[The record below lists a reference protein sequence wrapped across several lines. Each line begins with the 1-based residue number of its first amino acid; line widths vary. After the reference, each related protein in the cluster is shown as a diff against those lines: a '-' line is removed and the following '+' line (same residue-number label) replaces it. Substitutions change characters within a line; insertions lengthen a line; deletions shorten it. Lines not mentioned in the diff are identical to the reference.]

1 MRLIGA
7 VATMLALTALGS
19 AQSSAPVEYRLTFPS
34 PEHRWMQVEVR
45 FTGVPAGPL
54 QLRMSRTSPGRYA
67 LHEFS
72 KNVFDVKIANGKG
85 APLTPSRPN
94 LHQWNVAGH
103 DGSVTVG
110 YKVYGD
116 RVDGTYLS
124 IDASHAH
131 INMPAALMF
140 ARGWFDRPARVT
152 FTQPPGRAWKV
163 ASQLFPT
170 SDPLVYTAPNIHYLM
185 DSPTE
190 FSNFTLRTFTVDD
203 GTKRG
208 PPPTFRIA
216 LHHDGT
222 EAEADAF
229 AKDVEAV
236 VREAVH
242 VFGEFPQF
250 DANTY
255 TFLSDYLPWASGD
268 GMEHRNSTVLSSS
281 GSIRNNKA
289 GLLGTVSH
297 EFFHAWNMERIRSG
311 GIEPFDFEE
320 ADVSG
325 ELWLGEGFTS
335 YFDDLILHR
344 AGLLPLEGF
353 LGNLAGTINT
363 VLVSPGRQIRSA
375 VEMSE
380 LAPFV
385 DAASAIDRTAW
396 PNLFI
401 SYYTWGAAI
410 GLGLDLSLRDRT
422 GGKVTGDD
430 FMKALWQAHGR
441 PGQKVP
447 GIVATPYTM
456 SDLKEQLASLTGDRG
471 YTANFFTR
479 YIEGHD
485 VVDYTA
491 LLARAGFVVRKRAAG
506 RPWLGQVALQ
516 AGAGSVRVGGLVPF
530 DSPLYKAGIEQDD
543 AILSLGGAEVTTQAQ
558 LEDLLGRSKPGQA
571 VAVRFVRRSGEK
583 VDATLTLDE
592 DPRIEIVPVEKSGG
606 TLSAEQKQARQA
618 WLSSRQR

>member
-1 MRLIGA
+1 
-7 VATMLALTALGS
+7 
-19 AQSSAPVEYRLTFPS
+19 
-34 PEHRWMQVEVR
+34 
-45 FTGVPAGPL
+45 
-54 QLRMSRTSPGRYA
+54 
-67 LHEFS
+67 
-72 KNVFDVKIANGKG
+72 
-85 APLTPSRPN
+85 
-94 LHQWNVAGH
+94 
-103 DGSVTVG
+103 
-110 YKVYGD
+110 
-116 RVDGTYLS
+116 
-124 IDASHAH
+124 
-131 INMPAALMF
+131 
-140 ARGWFDRPARVT
+140 
-152 FTQPPGRAWKV
+152 
-163 ASQLFPT
+163 
-170 SDPLVYTAPNIHYLM
+170 
-185 DSPTE
+185 
-190 FSNFTLRTFTVDD
+190 
-203 GTKRG
+203 
-208 PPPTFRIA
+208 
-216 LHHDGT
+216 
-222 EAEADAF
+222 
-229 AKDVEAV
+229 
-236 VREAVH
+236 
-242 VFGEFPQF
+242 
-250 DANTY
+250 
-255 TFLSDYLPWASGD
+255 
-268 GMEHRNSTVLSSS
+268 MEHRNSTVLSSS